1 MGIIIG
7 IDIGGST
14 TKIVGFDNN
23 NLKIPTFVKANNPIA
38 SLFGAF
44 GKFIYD
50 NTIQLSDIEKIMI
63 TGVGSAN
70 VEQPLYGIPTFKVD
84 EFTSNGLGGRYFTGM
99 NDLIVVSMGTGTSF
113 VQVNGDKI
121 VHTGGIGIGGG
132 TIIGLSSLLLKTQ
145 EISKIMELAS
155 GGDLSHVDLQIC
167 DISKEALPGLPLTA
181 TASNFGKV
189 RSQVSEEDIAIGLIN
204 MVLQAIGKS
213 AILSSLN
220 SEINNFV
227 MIGNLAKFPQCKDI
241 FCSLETMFDVHF
253 IIPEQA
259 EYGTAIGAALTESH
273 HANMSQILL

>member
-50 NTIQLSDIEKIMI
+50 NAIQLGDIEKIMI

-84 EFTSNGLGGRYFTGM
+84 EFTSNGLGGRYFTGL

-132 TIIGLSSLLLKTQ
+132 TIIGLSSLLLKTRRLV
-145 EISKIMELAS
+145 KLW
-155 GGDLSHVDLQIC
+155 
-167 DISKEALPGLPLTA
+167 
-181 TASNFGKV
+181 N
-189 RSQVSEEDIAIGLIN
+189 
-204 MVLQAIGKS
+204 LQAA
-213 AILSSLN
+213 AI
-220 SEINNFV
+220 
-227 MIGNLAKFPQCKDI
+227 
-241 FCSLETMFDVHF
+241 
-253 IIPEQA
+253 
-259 EYGTAIGAALTESH
+259 
-273 HANMSQILL
+273 

>member
-1 MGIIIG
+1 M
-7 IDIGGST
+7 
-14 TKIVGFDNN
+14 
-23 NLKIPTFVKANNPIA
+23 
-38 SLFGAF
+38 
-44 GKFIYD
+44 
-50 NTIQLSDIEKIMI
+50 
-63 TGVGSAN
+63 
-70 VEQPLYGIPTFKVD
+70 
-84 EFTSNGLGGRYFTGM
+84 
-99 NDLIVVSMGTGTSF
+99 
-113 VQVNGDKI
+113 
-121 VHTGGIGIGGG
+121 
-132 TIIGLSSLLLKTQ
+132 
-145 EISKIMELAS
+145 
-155 GGDLSHVDLQIC
+155 
-167 DISKEALPGLPLTA
+167 
-181 TASNFGKV
+181 